1 MRDED
6 PPLTPQLLLQAYR
19 VGVFPMSESRDDPS
33 VFWVDPR
40 MRGVFPLDGFHASR
54 SLQKTL
60 RKGHFSATANMA
72 FRDVVA
78 GCADRS
84 ETWINDTIF
93 DLYLQLH
100 QMGHAH
106 SVEIWDDEELV
117 GGVYGVTLGAAFFG
131 ESMFSTATN
140 ASKAALFF
148 LIDRLITQGFRLF
161 DTQFITP
168 HLSSLGAIE
177 ITRADYHLQ
186 LDMAVEQ
193 IATFG
198 PAGPLSSA
206 QDVLQRR
213 AQIS

>member
-60 RKGHFSATANMA
+60 RKGYFSATANMA

-84 ETWINDTIF
+84 ETWINDTIC

-106 SVEIWDDEELV
+106 SVEIWEKEKLV
-117 GGVYGVTLGAAFFG
+117 GA
-131 ESMFSTATN
+131 
-140 ASKAALFF
+140 
-148 LIDRLITQGFRLF
+148 
-161 DTQFITP
+161 
-168 HLSSLGAIE
+168 
-177 ITRADYHLQ
+177 
-186 LDMAVEQ
+186 
-193 IATFG
+193 
-198 PAGPLSSA
+198 
-206 QDVLQRR
+206 
-213 AQIS
+213 